1 MGAVEIPLF
10 FMIFI
15 QKEINLK
22 SRSKG
27 IYLITSEVL
36 SAIPEIKNIKSG
48 IANIFL
54 KHTSASL
61 SINENASPDVRTD
74 MENFLDNLIPNEKYF
89 VHNYEGEDDMPAHI
103 KSSIIGNSL
112 TIPITNGTFN
122 LGTWQGIYLCEHRF
136 HSHQRKLVIT
146 LIGTE

>member
-27 IYLITSEVL
+27 IYLITSEIL